1 MDFSVFSEIP
11 LKKKKRKRK
20 CDLDK
25 WPCIKCRSVEIV
37 HLLEHGQD
45 RQVLK

>member
-11 LKKKKRKRK
+11 LKKRKRK

-25 WPCIKCRSVEIV
+25 CPCIKCRSVEIV